1 MIVITRT
8 VGESLRIADFL
19 VTLHSIDGNSISL
32 AFDLPDDTPH
42 ETSDR
47 HGIAWL
53 RAAREDSDSRR
64 LVDDQ

>member
-8 VGESLRIADFL
+8 VGESLRIADVL
-19 VTLHSIDGNSISL
+19 VTLQSIDGNSISL
-32 AFDLPDDTPH
+32 AFNLPDDALL

-53 RAAREDSDSRR
+53 RAAREDSNSRR